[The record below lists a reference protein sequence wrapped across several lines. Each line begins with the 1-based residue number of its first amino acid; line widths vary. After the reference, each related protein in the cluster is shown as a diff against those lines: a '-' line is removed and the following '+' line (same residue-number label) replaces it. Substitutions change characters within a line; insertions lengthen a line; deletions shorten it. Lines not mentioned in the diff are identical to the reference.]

1 MVWTGWGAAW
11 RVATTQLRVA
21 WASTFSREVGNPDF
35 SMTSLNLG
43 ILATN
48 YSSKQQAG

>member
-1 MVWTGWGAAW
+1 MVGTGLGVAW
-11 RVATTQLRVA
+11 RLATTQLTVA

-48 YSSKQQAG
+48 SSSNQQAG